1 MLILF
6 LYNIFVI
13 FICLFSNIKVII
25 MRHADRILAR
35 RQLDKRL
42 NILRMPDIFA
52 RPPRGWIK
60 AIREALGM
68 TTAQLAKRI
77 GVSQPRVVAI
87 EKAEKGSS
95 ITLDSLERAARA
107 MDCQVVYA
115 LIPRKPL
122 DDMVRE
128 RAHIVA
134 EKRLQSTRHSMAL
147 EAQSVEGSD
156 EEEQLKRLSE
166 RLINKA
172 GSGLW
177 EDGA

>member
-1 MLILF
+1 
-6 LYNIFVI
+6 
-13 FICLFSNIKVII
+13 
-25 MRHADRILAR
+25 MRNEDRISAR

-42 NILRMPDIFA
+42 NILSISDVFK

-68 TTAQLAKRI
+68 TTAQLARRI

-87 EKAEKGSS
+87 EKAERQGS

-107 MDCQVVYA
+107 LDCRVVYA
-115 LIPRKPL
+115 LIPKKPL
-122 DDMVRE
+122 NDLVED
-128 RAHIVA
+128 RARIVA
-134 EKRLQSTRHSMAL
+134 EKLLQSARHSMAL
-147 EAQSVEGSD
+147 EAQRLDRSD

-166 RLINKA
+166 RLIRRA

-177 EDGA
+177 DDDT

>member
-1 MLILF
+1 
-6 LYNIFVI
+6 
-13 FICLFSNIKVII
+13 
-25 MRHADRILAR
+25 MRNKDRASAR

-42 NILRMPDIFA
+42 NLLRDSYAIT

-68 TTAQLAKRI
+68 TTAQLARRI

-87 EKAEKGSS
+87 EKAEKNAS

-107 MDCQVVYA
+107 LDCQVVYA

-122 DDMVRE
+122 NDLVEERVR
-128 RAHIVA
+128 IVA
-134 EKRLQSTRHSMAL
+134 EKRLQSTQHSMAL
-147 EAQSVEGSD
+147 EAQSIDKSD

-166 RLINKA
+166 RLMKKA
-172 GSGLW
+172 GSELW
-177 EDGA
+177 EDGV

>member
-1 MLILF
+1 
-6 LYNIFVI
+6 
-13 FICLFSNIKVII
+13 
-25 MRHADRILAR
+25 MRKQDRASAR

-42 NILRMPDIFA
+42 NSLKDSYTIT

-68 TTAQLAKRI
+68 TTAQLARRI
-77 GVSQPRVVAI
+77 GVSQPRVIAI
-87 EKAEKGSS
+87 EKAEKNAS

-107 MDCQVVYA
+107 LDCQVVYA

-122 DDMVRE
+122 NDLVEE

-147 EAQSVEGSD
+147 EAQSVDKSD

-172 GSGLW
+172 GSKLW
-177 EDGA
+177 EDDS